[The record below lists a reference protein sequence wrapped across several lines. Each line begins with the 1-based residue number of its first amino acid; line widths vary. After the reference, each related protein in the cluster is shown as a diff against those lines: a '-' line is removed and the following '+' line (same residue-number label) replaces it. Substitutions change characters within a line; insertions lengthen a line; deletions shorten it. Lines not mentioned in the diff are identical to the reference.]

1 MGQSLGDSEG
11 INSRI
16 EVKEMSDKSSGKSME
31 IKFPEDEIRHVDIK
45 NRSLEELIQM
55 SRNMR
60 INPEHVL
67 LGVAK
72 KKRRDALIRS
82 IIAHTENTQKTK
94 EVEFEKESSMIGIW
108 NHWNAAFAL
117 NLMLIQLLLAV
128 RHTTFVRYVYL
139 PGLKNS

>member
-1 MGQSLGDSEG
+1 
-11 INSRI
+11 
-16 EVKEMSDKSSGKSME
+16 
-31 IKFPEDEIRHVDIK
+31 
-45 NRSLEELIQM
+45 M

-82 IIAHTENTQKTK
+82 IIAHTENKQKTK
-94 EVEFEKESSMIGIW
+94 EVEFEKESEYDRNMD
-108 NHWNAAFAL
+108 AAFAL

-139 PGLKNS
+139 PG